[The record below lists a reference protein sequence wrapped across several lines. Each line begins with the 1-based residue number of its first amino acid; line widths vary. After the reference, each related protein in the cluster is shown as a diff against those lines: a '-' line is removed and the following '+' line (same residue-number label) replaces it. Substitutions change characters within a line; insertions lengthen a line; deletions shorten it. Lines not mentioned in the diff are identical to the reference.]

1 MDNKMDLTHSHTSEV
16 SVVSDAY
23 IPGSKS
29 TDLIKPSPSGNL
41 DNQQPPGKLLLWLKR
56 RIYMGNCFV
65 DSIRLFGLFFTV
77 NLLLVGL
84 AP

>member
-56 RIYMGNCFV
+56 RISVRELY
-65 DSIRLFGLFFTV
+65 R
-77 NLLLVGL
+77 
-84 AP
+84 